1 MISQSTR
8 KVPLPL
14 SCGRCTH
21 RLGCFRNLY
30 EEGKVCLSILGTWA
44 GDRSESWSPSRS
56 SLLQALV
63 SIQGLVLVKEPYVPN
78 LVVCLYLTRGFRG
91 GGGYK
96 SWFCE
101 PAYDKL
107 RGTEEGIIN
116 SRLYNEKAYVLSRGF
131 VRRALEIPLGSLESE
146 INWLYHKHDRL
157 GKVLGDARALVEKS
171 RGEEPQGASP
181 GTASSDGDRDREPAV
196 PRLTTGGIITLERTL
211 AKLEALQRPAV
222 TP

>member
-1 MISQSTR
+1 
-8 KVPLPL
+8 
-14 SCGRCTH
+14 
-21 RLGCFRNLY
+21 
-30 EEGKVCLSILGTWA
+30 
-44 GDRSESWSPSRS
+44 
-56 SLLQALV
+56 
-63 SIQGLVLVKEPYVPN
+63 VKEPYVPN
-78 LVVCLYLTRGFRG
+78 PLAHFSIFFFDSIPG
-91 GGGYK
+91 GVGN

-146 INWLYHKHDRL
+146 ISWLYHSHGRL
-157 GKVLGDARALVEKS
+157 AKVLCDARALVEKS
-171 RGEEPQGASP
+171 RGESSSHQEPSSAAAASAAVAGAGAGAQP
-181 GTASSDGDRDREPAV
+181 GGGGDRDREPAV

-211 AKLEALQRPAV
+211 AKLEALQLQQAP

>member
-1 MISQSTR
+1 MSPS
-8 KVPLPL
+8 VAFNA
-14 SCGRCTH
+14 C
-21 RLGCFRNLY
+21 CFRNLY

-63 SIQGLVLVKEPYVPN
+63 SIQGLVLVKEP
-78 LVVCLYLTRGFRG
+78 
-91 GGGYK
+91 
-96 SWFCE
+96 WFCE

-146 INWLYHKHDRL
+146 INWLYHKHGRL
-157 GKVLGDARALVEKS
+157 AKVLCDARALVEKS
-171 RGEEPQGASP
+171 RPEAPQEQPSSVAAAATAATAAGSTTTA
-181 GTASSDGDRDREPAV
+181 TAVADASSASGAGDRDREPAV
-196 PRLTTGGIITLERTL
+196 PRLTAGGIITLERTL
-211 AKLEALQRPAV
+211 TKLEALQRSPS
-222 TP
+222 

>member
-1 MISQSTR
+1 
-8 KVPLPL
+8 
-14 SCGRCTH
+14 
-21 RLGCFRNLY
+21 
-30 EEGKVCLSILGTWA
+30 
-44 GDRSESWSPSRS
+44 
-56 SLLQALV
+56 
-63 SIQGLVLVKEPYVPN
+63 VLVKEPYVSDPARIN
-78 LVVCLYLTRGFRG
+78 HHFSFLTRSLRG
-91 GGGYK
+91 ET

-146 INWLYHKHDRL
+146 ISWLYHSHGRL
-157 GKVLGDARALVEKS
+157 AKVLCDARALVEKS
-171 RGEEPQGASP
+171 RGEASP
-181 GTASSDGDRDREPAV
+181 EPSSATGGDHDRELAV

-211 AKLEALQRPAV
+211 AKLEALQQAP

>member
-1 MISQSTR
+1 LFGQRPFSNSFF
-8 KVPLPL
+8 L
-14 SCGRCTH
+14 
-21 RLGCFRNLY
+21 
-30 EEGKVCLSILGTWA
+30 
-44 GDRSESWSPSRS
+44 
-56 SLLQALV
+56 
-63 SIQGLVLVKEPYVPN
+63 
-78 LVVCLYLTRGFRG
+78 
-91 GGGYK
+91 GGYK

-146 INWLYHKHDRL
+146 INWLYHKHGRL
-157 GKVLGDARALVEKS
+157 AKVLCDARALVEKS

-181 GTASSDGDRDREPAV
+181 GAASSDGDRDREPAV

-222 TP
+222 TVTP